1 MIDGMTTTP
10 PQAVAKYQADIR
22 AHIFYTRPGNDD
34 PDLEVTFSTKGAF
47 FAIPPAKGDHFLP
60 GYLSPALLNAELTPI
75 IKHIEH
81 VPELSFRPG
90 GAGACVVIT
99 CTSLRVPDDDLVN
112 ALRAE
117 RWDVQ
122 DFRRMNEMRQRERE
136 LG

>member
-1 MIDGMTTTP
+1 M
-10 PQAVAKYQADIR
+10 AKYQADIR
-22 AHIFYTRPGNDD
+22 AHIFYTRPGNDE
-34 PDLEVTFSTKGAF
+34 PDLEVAFSTEGAF
-47 FAIPPAKGDHFLP
+47 FAIPPAKDDHFLP

-99 CTSLRVPDDDLVN
+99 CTSLRVPDNDLVN
-112 ALRAE
+112 ALRDE
-117 RWDVQ
+117 GWHVQ
-122 DFRRMNEMRQRERE
+122 DFRRMNEMRQRDRE